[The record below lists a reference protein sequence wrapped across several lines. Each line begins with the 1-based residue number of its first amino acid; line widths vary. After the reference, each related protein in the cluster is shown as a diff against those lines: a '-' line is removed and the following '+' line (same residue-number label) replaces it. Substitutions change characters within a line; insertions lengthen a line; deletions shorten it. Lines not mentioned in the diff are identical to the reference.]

1 MLVEHALI
9 MGPGAGHH
17 RHRWAAAEV
26 VTGQRGQPRRFHDRL
41 FAHRAS
47 KSDRSRTTVGRPGTR
62 LVLWGRSC
70 RVETHVHRDE
80 FVTMATC
87 LRRRAA
93 PPCSTRLRTRRGLGR
108 RLGCSGIGRRGL
120 GVGRLSRAEP
130 YSWAATADK
139 VGREASETSRRR
151 RRAGCGGAG
160 RCRRCGC

>member
-80 FVTMATC
+80 FVTMDMGFDA
-87 LRRRAA
+87 AA
-93 PPCSTRLRTRRGLGR
+93 PAPEHQPGA
-108 RLGCSGIGRRGL
+108 
-120 GVGRLSRAEP
+120 RA
-130 YSWAATADK
+130 SD
-139 VGREASETSRRR
+139 
-151 RRAGCGGAG
+151 CGAG
-160 RCRRCGC
+160 PIGFAGTVRKEAVVKAAGLTTLAGDDFGGGPTMPMMPGTWTHDQGVFDEHR